1 MMLKRQ
7 GYQIWTAENGEIAL
21 NRIEEKWKNT
31 GKGFDIVLM
40 DLQMPV
46 MDGLEA
52 TRRLRQ
58 MEEEGRDW
66 MKSGDNI
73 VKEFTPN
80 NGLLCHQIIIGL
92 SANSDH
98 ETVIEAFNAGV
109 DDFIGKP
116 FSLTTFNAMIERRFF
131 R

>member
-1 MMLKRQ
+1 MLKRQ

-21 NRIEEKWKNT
+21 NRIKEKWKNT

-58 MEEEGRDW
+58 MEKEGCDW
-66 MKSGDNI
+66 MKPGDNI
-73 VKEFTPN
+73 LKGFTPN
-80 NGLLCHQIIIGL
+80 NVMLCRQIIIGL

-116 FSLTTFNAMIERRFF
+116 FSLTTFNTMIERFF
-131 R
+131 